1 MKEPKFYSVAT
12 GWTTALDLTSG
23 QETPIGE
30 IVGHLYY
37 SNHCLLDMVKHDGYP
52 HNGGSHSLTIYGEK
66 KDLIAWLEMVAEFYF
81 QSKFAKR
88 FGLGAEELQLLKNK
102 LA

>member
-1 MKEPKFYSVAT
+1 
-12 GWTTALDLTSG
+12 
-23 QETPIGE
+23 
-30 IVGHLYY
+30 
-37 SNHCLLDMVKHDGYP
+37 
-52 HNGGSHSLTIYGEK
+52 
-66 KDLIAWLEMVAEFYF
+66 MVAEFYF